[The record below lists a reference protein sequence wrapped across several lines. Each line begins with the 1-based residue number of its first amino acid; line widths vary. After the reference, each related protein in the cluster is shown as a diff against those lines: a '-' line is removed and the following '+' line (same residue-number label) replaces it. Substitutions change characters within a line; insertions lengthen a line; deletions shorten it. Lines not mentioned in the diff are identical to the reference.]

1 MKKNIID
8 KKVLQKNKIIFFAS
22 TFNLNEQ
29 FSKKLNE
36 NWIKIPSHEA
46 YNMN

>member
-1 MKKNIID
+1 M
-8 KKVLQKNKIIFFAS
+8 
-22 TFNLNEQ
+22 EQ

-46 YNMN
+46 YNIELISFALLNFKKIFISAGCLKKS